1 MPQKRDRW
9 RPADQEFQAALVL
22 EELNPP
28 ATDCS
33 LCGTQPPRYHAT
45 CYPPTPLAP
54 YLGAH
59 GGQPAVCDFLLCDRC
74 SHLPD
79 RDDRLVETTIL
90 RRGFALA
97 TVDAGLPTAT
107 MAAFYRAYLGYRIGG
122 DAVHAVVRALLQV
135 GLSHADTD
143 RFLAAVERN
152 APPDV

>member
-1 MPQKRDRW
+1 MPQNRDRR
-9 RPADQEFQAALVL
+9 RPADQEFQAALIL

-28 ATDCS
+28 ATVCS
-33 LCGTQPPRYHAT
+33 LCGKRPPRYHAA
-45 CYPPTPLAP
+45 CHPPAPLAS

-59 GGQPAVCDFLLCDRC
+59 GGKAAVGDFLLCDRC
-74 SHLPD
+74 FQLPD

-107 MAAFYRAYLGYRIGG
+107 MAAFYRAYLGYRTGG
-122 DAVHAVVRALLQV
+122 DAVRAVVWALLQV
-135 GLSHADTD
+135 GLSRADTD

-152 APPDV
+152 SPPDV

>member
-1 MPQKRDRW
+1 MRQKRDRL
-9 RPADQEFQAALVL
+9 RPADQEFQAALIL

-28 ATDCS
+28 ATVCS
-33 LCGTQPPRYHAT
+33 LCGQRPPRYHAT

-74 SHLPD
+74 FQLPD
-79 RDDRLVETTIL
+79 RDDRLVETTFL

-97 TVDAGLPTAT
+97 TVEAGLPTAT
-107 MAAFYRAYLGYRIGG
+107 MAAFYRAYLGHRTGG
-122 DAVHAVVRALLQV
+122 DAVHAVVWAILQV
-135 GLSHADTD
+135 GLSHADTH

>member
-1 MPQKRDRW
+1 MRQKCDPQ
-9 RPADQEFQAALVL
+9 RPPDQEFQAALIL

-28 ATDCS
+28 ATVCS
-33 LCGTQPPRYHAT
+33 LCGQRPPRYHAT
-45 CYPPTPLAP
+45 CHPPTPLAP

-74 SHLPD
+74 FQLPD
-79 RDDRLVETTIL
+79 RDDRLVETTFL

-107 MAAFYRAYLGYRIGG
+107 MAAFYRAYLGHRTGG

-152 APPDV
+152 SPPDV